1 MIRPCLERNFFLPT
15 QGRNPERAARASQ
28 SVSFVAP
35 PRAHY
40 TTVST
45 DLSPRS
51 THVRTEYSLTRAAIM
66 AAMRA
71 AQFRYEVG
79 LSQHSG

>member
-51 THVRTEYSLTRAAIM
+51 THVRTEYSITR